1 MEDFGSTGMYHGING
16 KSVQNM
22 EKMKNNLPEEMLAV
36 RQHEAD
42 GKLLMEKVPVPR
54 PGPGEVLI
62 KIAASPIN
70 PSDLG
75 LLKGGYLN
83 RSYPFTP
90 GLEGSGTVIESGGG
104 LLGSLRKG
112 KRVAC
117 SPDPEGDGTWAE
129 YMKTSVMRTLPLPGS
144 VSLEQGAMM
153 LVNPM
158 TALAFLHLA
167 RKEKHQAMVNN
178 AAASSL
184 GKMLIRLCAEKEI
197 PLINIVRKEEQR
209 LELQS
214 LGAKH
219 VLNSSENS
227 FETELKQL
235 ASKLDASLFL
245 DAVGGQ
251 QSALLLAAAPP
262 RSTLIVYA
270 RLSGETLQADPGDL
284 IRKDKRIMG
293 FQLGNWLNTKGIL
306 FKLSFVNQ
314 VKKKLS
320 GALFSRVNQE
330 FAMNEVE
337 EAIRYYREHMS
348 EGKILLKPINV
359 T

>member
-1 MEDFGSTGMYHGING
+1 
-16 KSVQNM
+16 
-22 EKMKNNLPEEMLAV
+22 MLAI
-36 RQHEAD
+36 RQHEAE

-70 PSDLG
+70 PSDLA
-75 LLKGGYLN
+75 LLKGGYMD

-117 SPDPEGDGTWAE
+117 SPDPGADGTWAE
-129 YMKTSVMRTLPLPGS
+129 YMKTSVMRTVPIPES
-144 VSLEQGAMM
+144 VSMEQGAMM

-158 TALAFLHLA
+158 TAMAFLHLA
-167 RKEKHQAMVNN
+167 TTGRHRALVNN

-184 GKMLIRLCAEKEI
+184 GKMLISLCAETGL

-209 LELQS
+209 HELHR
-214 LGAKH
+214 LGASH
-219 VLNSSENS
+219 ILNSSES
-227 FETELKQL
+227 TFETELKQL
-235 ASKLDASLFL
+235 AAKLDASLFL
-245 DAVGGQ
+245 DAVGGL
-251 QSALLLAAAPP
+251 QSAKLLAAAPP

-270 RLSGETLQADPGDL
+270 RLSGEALQADPGDL

-293 FQLGNWLNTKGIL
+293 FQLGNWLETKGIL
-306 FKLSFVNQ
+306 FKLRFINQ
-314 VKKKLS
+314 VKKQLN
-320 GALFSRVNQE
+320 GALSSRVNQE
-330 FAMNEVE
+330 YAMTEVE
-337 EAIRYYREHMS
+337 EAIAYYREHMS
-348 EGKILLKPINV
+348 QGKILLKPIH
-359 T
+359 TT